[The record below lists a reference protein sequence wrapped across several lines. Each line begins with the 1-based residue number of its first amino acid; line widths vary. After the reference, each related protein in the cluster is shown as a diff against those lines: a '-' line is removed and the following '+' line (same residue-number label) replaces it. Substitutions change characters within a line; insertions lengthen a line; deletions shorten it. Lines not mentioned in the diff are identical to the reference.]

1 MKLIINGIAKQFQNI
16 KDKKTK
22 VKLNHLDLKGEKPIK
37 LSFN

>member
-1 MKLIINGIAKQFQNI
+1 MKLIINGSIKQFQNI
-16 KDKKTK
+16 KEKKTK